1 MNLAGFYLCRPTAQE
16 DQELLYRLI
25 EETIESQTFV
35 KRFTEQLVKR
45 LQRKEKPTK
54 EEKKEINKLLTHIN
68 SLIYSIGGLRKN
80 KKEVGELILKTIL
93 EGREKN
99 VTLIESKYR
108 C

>member
-16 DQELLYRLI
+16 DQELLYRMI

-35 KRFTEQLVKR
+35 KSFSEQLVKR
-45 LQRKEKPTK
+45 LRRKEKPTK
-54 EEKKEINKLLTHIN
+54 EDKEEISKLLTHIN

-93 EGREKN
+93 DTREKN
-99 VTLIESKYR
+99 VSVIASKYK